1 MKRLA
6 LAGVLSLTIAA
17 LHADV
22 IDPREDACRGRR
34 AGDTCGGGGRCVQS
48 TCGRNDYSGGV
59 PPKSI
64 SVSCLLCQGE
74 SGAGTA
80 PGYSSS
86 EKARPSG
93 QAGTTAAIGG
103 AVLATGVLFAFLWH
117 RRSNGSRA
125 RS

>member
-1 MKRLA
+1 MKILTLA
-6 LAGVLSLTIAA
+6 AVLSLAVAA

-64 SVSCLLCQGE
+64 RVSCLLCEGPANPLSVDTAAAGGE
-74 SGAGTA
+74 
-80 PGYSSS
+80 
-86 EKARPSG
+86 AR
-93 QAGTTAAIGG
+93 TTAAIGG

-117 RRSNGSRA
+117 RRSNGNRA